1 MLLQGL
7 NQHLLEG
14 RDLLQISLNVTDV
27 GNAESAQ
34 RGKGEEETFRL
45 NPRMSCMYSSNMRA
59 VPNIIQYARDMR
71 HLSALQGMCVLIFGE
86 IKQMILQHS
95 CWSKIRLC

>member
-27 GNAESAQ
+27 YAADSVTR
-34 RGKGEEETFRL
+34 RG
-45 NPRMSCMYSSNMRA
+45 
-59 VPNIIQYARDMR
+59 DMD
-71 HLSALQGMCVLIFGE
+71 H
-86 IKQMILQHS
+86 
-95 CWSKIRLC
+95 